1 MWTENVTRFSNE
13 EGKKGPI
20 EVGQLADLIVPDRD
34 YFSCAEADIADAT
47 SDLTMVGGKVVY
59 AAGDFRVH
67 DDAAAP
73 PAMPDWSPVRAFGGY
88 GAWGEERKPASAL
101 RMQAAHHCSCAN
113 SCTIHG
119 HDDATAWSAKLPD
132 LGPQELLGRTRLRLL
147 GGLIRK

>member
-47 SDLTMVGGKVVY
+47 LDLTMVGGKVVY

-67 DDAAAP
+67 DDAVAP

-101 RMQAAHHCSCAN
+101 RMQAAHHCSCQQLHDPRPR
-113 SCTIHG
+113 SCHRLVG
-119 HDDATAWSAKLPD
+119 QASD
-132 LGPQELLGRTRLRLL
+132 LGPQELLRRTRLRLL